1 VKKYINSM
9 LLLSVAG
16 VVISGVLLYQH
27 YFPDFEM
34 GFITCGKGFS
44 NPCITVGQSPYS
56 MLFGLPVAAY
66 GLFYF
71 ILLSFLIL
79 VADYAQDKFYKIL
92 CGVVLPLIIA
102 GLVSDVVLGILMIKI
117 GELCELCIFTYVI
130 NILLFA
136 IMFLFIK
143 NNFSRKEI
151 IDSVLNF
158 FKPANPD
165 EKASLSLSILFSF
178 FLAFAVFTSTNIIK
192 MKSGVNKTPEAQK
205 AKHITNFYNQ
215 QREEID
221 FIKSNM
227 VIGSDN
233 AKVKIYIFNDFLCS
247 ACYKLY
253 QIEKSIVA
261 KYRNSIQIIY
271 YHYPL
276 DSACNKYMDDAVYM
290 NSCMASRSMYAAAE
304 SGFFEEYFYVH
315 FSDYANYKE
324 SFEKDNV
331 TNNISQTEKQFKIKS
346 ESKQKFLSI
355 MESSSGDPQIKEH
368 IEFAEKLKIEATP
381 TIIIAGRK
389 IVGVPP
395 KEIFEAIIDTELAK

>member
-1 VKKYINSM
+1 M

-44 NPCITVGQSPYS
+44 NPCITVGQSKYS
-56 MLFGLPVAAY
+56 ILFGLPVASY
-66 GLFYF
+66 GLLYF

-92 CGVVLPLIIA
+92 CGVIFPLIII
-102 GLVSDVVLGILMIKI
+102 GLISDVVLGILMIKI

-130 NILLFA
+130 NILLFV

-143 NNFSRKEI
+143 NNFNRKEI
-151 IDSVLNF
+151 IDSILNF
-158 FKPANPD
+158 IKPANSD

-192 MKSGVNKTPEAQK
+192 MKSGINKTPEAQK
-205 AKHITNFYNQ
+205 TKLITNFYNQ
-215 QREEID
+215 QPEKID
-221 FIKSNM
+221 FIKSNL
-227 VIGSDN
+227 VIGNDN

-253 QIEKSIVA
+253 QMEKSIVA
-261 KYRNSIQIIY
+261 KYKNRIQIIY

-276 DSACNKYMDDAVYM
+276 DSACNKYMDDSVYM

-304 SGFFEEYFYVH
+304 SGFFKEYFYVH
-315 FSDYANYKE
+315 FSNYANYRD
-324 SFEKDNV
+324 SFEKENI
-331 TNNISQTEKQFKIKS
+331 TKNISETEKQFKIKS
-346 ESKQKFLSI
+346 ESKQKFLAI
-355 MESSSGDPQIKEH
+355 MENNSGDSQIKDH
-368 IEFAEKLKIEATP
+368 IDFAEKIKIDATP
-381 TIIIAGRK
+381 TIIISGRK

-395 KEIFEAIIDTELAK
+395 KEILESIIDTELSK